1 MTEST
6 TTREIL
12 IVDYGM
18 GNVGS
23 LVNMIKKVGG
33 TSKLSAAAEDLVR
46 AQKIL
51 LPGVGHFEMGMKQLK
66 ASKLDIA
73 LKKAK
78 DSGVKILGVC
88 LGMQL
93 MTRRSE
99 ESEESG
105 LGWFDM
111 STRRFPKETY
121 EGKRMHVPHMGWNIA
136 TRTSSGHVENVYM
149 SNGRFYFVHSYY
161 VDGANHDD
169 CLATTRYGDVEFA
182 SCIGKKNVQGVQF
195 HPEKSHKF
203 GMALFDSFVNN

>member
-1 MTEST
+1 MIEST

-33 TSKLSAAAEDLVR
+33 TSRISAVAEDLLC

-51 LPGVGHFEMGMKQLK
+51 LPGVGHFEMGMRQLR
-66 ASKLDIA
+66 ASKLDVA
-73 LKKAK
+73 LNSARE
-78 DSGVKILGVC
+78 DGAKILGVC

-93 MTRRSE
+93 MTRCSE

-111 STRRFPKETY
+111 LTRRFPKETS

-169 CLATTRYGDVEFA
+169 CLATTQYGDIEFA
-182 SCIGKKNVQGVQF
+182 SSIGNANVQGVQF

-203 GMALFDSFVNN
+203 GMALFDSFVND